1 MHSDIDPRVKPHEEE
16 NVKLTTIVLAYAFAL
31 SSSGAASGN
40 ASANPAGTRS
50 VSLFNL
56 F

>member
-16 NVKLTTIVLAYAFAL
+16 NVKLTTIVLAYAFAP
-31 SSSGAASGN
+31 SGSGAASGN